1 MEGGELWMVGWIL
14 IWNRMQAVLDSGV
27 EAGSESKAKEGLKS
41 WRAAGLE
48 SSV

>member
-1 MEGGELWMVGWIL
+1 MEGGELWRVGWIL
-14 IWNRMQAVLDSGV
+14 IRNRMQAVLDSGV
-27 EAGSESKAKEGLKS
+27 KAGSESNAKEGLKN